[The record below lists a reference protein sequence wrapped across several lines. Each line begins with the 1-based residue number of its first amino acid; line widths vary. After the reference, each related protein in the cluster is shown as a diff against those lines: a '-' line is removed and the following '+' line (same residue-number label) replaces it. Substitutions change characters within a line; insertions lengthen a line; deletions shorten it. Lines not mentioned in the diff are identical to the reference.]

1 MALWEL
7 EEFQNPTF
15 LGFIRSIPVPEEF
28 LGTSGDQAFLPS
40 RTVSTLEYEY
50 ILGANGQRARAVAM
64 AHVMGWD
71 SEAPMAGKPGI
82 PGGEGATIR
91 GELPPIKRKAKL
103 SEKEIIKFRQP
114 RPGTSDRNDVLDY
127 VYQLATDLVTSVQS
141 RAEWLAMQCLSEDRI
156 VIDSE
161 GVKAEVDFGV
171 PSTQQYNVGTDDNL
185 STYWE
190 DVNASNPLT
199 DLDYICNKYE
209 ITHNGLRPG
218 RGIVDTTTHLQMLNN
233 ANMRELARGPGAP
246 TIRLSDAE
254 LASLFG
260 IYELPTMQSYNVT
273 LFDENHDGTLTSVRP
288 FNRRKMVLLPPA
300 GVELGNVLY
309 GPTAE
314 SRSIPG
320 IAYTQYAPGIVGRV
334 YGQDEPPAE
343 FVKVAAVAFPT
354 LPGADLVVQATIRN
368 DLT

>member
-28 LGTSGDQAFLPS
+28 LATSGTQAFLPS
-40 RTVSTLEYEY
+40 KTSATLEYEY
-50 ILGANGQRARAVAM
+50 LLGAGAQRARAVAM

-71 SEAPMAGKPGI
+71 SEAPMAPKPGI
-82 PGGEGATIR
+82 PGAQEATVR

-114 RPGTSDRNDVLDY
+114 RPGTSDRADVLDY
-127 VYQLATDLVTSVQS
+127 VYQQATDLVTSVQS
-141 RAEWLAMQCLSEDRI
+141 RAEWLAMQALSEDRV

-161 GVKAEVDFGV
+161 GVQANVDFGI
-171 PSTQQYNVGTDDNL
+171 PTTQQYNVNTDDNL
-185 STYWE
+185 STWWE
-190 DVNASNPLT
+190 DVANSNPVT
-199 DLDYICNKYE
+199 DLDYICNKYQ
-209 ITHNGLRPG
+209 IDHQNVRPA
-218 RGIVDTTTHLQMLNN
+218 RGIVDTTTEINLLNN
-233 ANMRELARGPGAP
+233 TALRDLARGPGAP
-246 TIRLSDAE
+246 TIRLSNTE
-254 LASLFG
+254 LAALFG
-260 IYELPTMQSYNVT
+260 IYELPSLTTYNVT
-273 LFDENHDGTLTSVRP
+273 MYEENHDGTLTSVRP
-288 FNRRKMVLLPPA
+288 FNRRKMVLLPPD
-300 GVELGNVLY
+300 GIELGNVLY

-320 IAYTQYAPGIVGRV
+320 VAYTQYAPGIVGNV

-354 LPGADLVVQATIRN
+354 LPGAEYVVQATIRN